1 MAGITIRHTHAD
13 GTLIEGSSKGD
24 GVYDVLRG
32 LRDNWR
38 YFPSIRQIGLGQ
50 SRDKSANTYRI
61 KRAADALR
69 AAGHD
74 VTVEIDESQ
83 RRTFAEAE
91 AERYERA
98 EDRAERLAGYASN
111 AAARSDAAYQA
122 AHRIAD
128 GIPMGQPILVGHH
141 SERRH
146 RRDIERMHNGMRRS
160 IAEERK
166 AEHYAERAETAERYQ
181 ERRESVPTTLRRIEK
196 LEADLRAVNRSL
208 AGRVD
213 YVSDGAGGYTLKR
226 VMPSEGRKAR
236 LEQMAADLQ
245 EQVDYWRAHV
255 KRMEEEHGVKV
266 WGPADFT
273 KGDFVQLTYGYY
285 EVLRVN
291 KKSLTIPA
299 LISDGPVVTKA
310 NSRLSWTDTMPY
322 DKVRGRKS
330 ADEMAAI
337 LAEAE
342 RRETANAG

>member
-1 MAGITIRHTHAD
+1 MASITIRHTHAD

-24 GVYDVLRG
+24 GVLEVLRG

-61 KRAADALR
+61 KRAAEALE
-69 AAGHD
+69 AAGHV
-74 VTVEIDESQ
+74 VTVEVDETQ

-98 EDRAERLAGYASN
+98 EDRAERYEGYASN

-146 RRDIERMHNGMRRS
+146 RRDIERMHSGMRRS
-160 IAEERK
+160 IAEEAK

-181 ERRESVPTTLRRIEK
+181 ARRESVPTTLRRIEK
-196 LEADLRAVNRSL
+196 LEAELRGVNRNL
-208 AGRVD
+208 AGRID
-213 YVSDGAGGYTLKR
+213 YVSDGAGGYALKR

-245 EQVDYWRAHV
+245 EQIDYWRGHIA
-255 KRMEEEHGVKV
+255 KAEAEGVKI
-266 WGPADFT
+266 WSKADFA
-273 KGDFVQLTYGYY
+273 KGDFVQTEFGYY

-291 KKSLTIPA
+291 AKSVTIPA

-310 NSRLSWTDTMPY
+310 NSRLTWTDTMPY
-322 DKVRGRKS
+322 DKVKGRKS
-330 ADEMAAI
+330 AEEMAAI
-337 LAEAE
+337 LAEAD
-342 RRETANAG
+342 RHETANAG